1 MTSAEPAPTVALK
14 HLALSIQTGPFG
26 SQLHAEDY
34 SVGGR
39 PVVNPAHLR
48 DGRIEPDPNVAV
60 DEETFAQLAQHELKA
75 GDVVI
80 GRRGELGRCA
90 VVEADQEG
98 WLCGTGSIRLRPN
111 VGKLEP
117 RWLRWLLSWS
127 GTRDWLSLASV
138 GTTMENVGAEIVGG
152 MPLPMVSISA
162 QRTVADYLDR
172 ETARL
177 DALVAAKE
185 RVLGLLAEKRRAL
198 ITRAVT
204 RGLDLRTP
212 LRDSGIPWLGEIPG
226 HWTPTRLK
234 FVAEVRGGFA
244 LGKNYGSTSLAELP
258 YLRVA
263 NVQDGHL
270 DLTDVTTVMVPASEA
285 ATCMLQAGD
294 VLMNEGG
301 DADKLGRGAIWHA
314 EISPCLH
321 QNHVFAVRPNTHKI
335 LSVWLD
341 AWTSSEGAKAYLES
355 RAKQSTNLASI
366 SSTNIK
372 EMPIPLPPR
381 DEQAAIVERM
391 EEMCGQLDKL
401 RVSTE
406 ATVAL
411 LKERRAALIAVAVA
425 GQLPVPDLPAL
436 V

>member
-1 MTSAEPAPTVALK
+1 MTLAEPAPTVALK

-212 LRDSGIPWLGEIPG
+212 LRDSGIAWLGEIPV
-226 HWTPTRLK
+226 HWQVVALRFLVDIASGATPDTGRPELWDGEIPWVSPKDMKRDEIDDAQDHVSPAALSGGALRL
-234 FVAEVRGGFA
+234 VEPGAVLVVVRGMILAHSFPTATTTKPVTINQDMKA
-244 LGKNYGSTSLAELP
+244 LRCRPMLEAQYLRDFFRGLAEHIVSLADSSAHGTRKLETE
-258 YLRVA
+258 V
-263 NVQDGHL
+263 
-270 DLTDVTTVMVPASEA
+270 
-285 ATCMLQAGD
+285 
-294 VLMNEGG
+294 
-301 DADKLGRGAIWHA
+301 LGRLEVCVPPLGEQQAIIA
-314 EISPCLH
+314 QIKNGTS
-321 QNHVFAVRPNTHKI
+321 R
-335 LSVWLD
+335 LD
-341 AWTSSEGAKAYLES
+341 AIVSE
-355 RAKQSTNLASI
+355 T
-366 SSTNIK
+366 
-372 EMPIPLPPR
+372 
-381 DEQAAIVERM
+381 ER
-391 EEMCGQLDKL
+391 
-401 RVSTE
+401 TI
-406 ATVAL
+406 AL
-411 LKERRAALIAVAVA
+411 LKERRAALIAAAVTGQIGIPEVAA
-425 GQLPVPDLPAL
+425 
-436 V
+436 

>member
-1 MTSAEPAPTVALK
+1 MTLAEPAPTVALK

-204 RGLDLRTP
+204 RGLDPRAP
-212 LRDSGIPWLGEIPG
+212 LRDSGIPWLGEIPS
-226 HWTPTRLK
+226 HWETSKFSWRVFIVEGQVDPEVEPYSHMSLIAPNHVEIGTGRLLGQESAGDQGAISGK
-234 FVAEVRGGFA
+234 YHCLPGDVIYSKIRPA
-244 LGKNYGSTSLAELP
+244 LRKATIASEECLCSADMYPLRAREGLRPEFLLLYLLAEPFSTWAILESN
-258 YLRVA
+258 RVA
-263 NVQDGHL
+263 MPKINREAL
-270 DLTDVTTVMVPASEA
+270 NEIRIPVP
-285 ATCMLQAGD
+285 
-294 VLMNEGG
+294 
-301 DADKLGRGAIWHA
+301 
-314 EISPCLH
+314 
-321 QNHVFAVRPNTHKI
+321 
-335 LSVWLD
+335 
-341 AWTSSEGAKAYLES
+341 
-355 RAKQSTNLASI
+355 
-366 SSTNIK
+366 
-372 EMPIPLPPR
+372 PP
-381 DEQAAIVERM
+381 DEQRLIAAHIQDATARI
-391 EEMCGQLDKL
+391 D
-401 RVSTE
+401 RVRSATE
-406 ATVAL
+406 GTLAL
-411 LKERRAALIAVAVA
+411 LKERRAALIAAAVTGQIGIPEVAA
-425 GQLPVPDLPAL
+425 
-436 V
+436 